1 MSKLQYQTNFESHR
15 ATIEKARTCFI
26 DAYQLGRLEEM
37 RHIEKPT
44 ITVESRARDIF
55 FWMVY
60 IYFQLGHTPLKTP
73 IDEYIKIMTVENI
86 YDIIVKL

>member
-1 MSKLQYQTNFESHR
+1 MSESQYTTVLEAHR
-15 ATIEKARTCFI
+15 ATIEKAIDCFI
-26 DAYQLGRLEEM
+26 GAYEYGRLEEM

-60 IYFQLGHTPLKTP
+60 VYFQLGNTPLKTP
-73 IDEYIKIMTVENI
+73 IDEYIKIMTVDNI
-86 YDIIVKL
+86 YDILVKL

>member
-1 MSKLQYQTNFESHR
+1 MSESQYQTDLEAHR
-15 ATIEKARTCFI
+15 ATIEKAIDCFI
-26 DAYQLGRLEEM
+26 DAYELERLEEM

-55 FWMVY
+55 FWIVY